1 VKSGYRYENYG
12 DNPHTWFIDDVSIS
26 SYEEPSISPDF
37 QIFGL
42 TDNKDLEF
50 TIEWGSEST
59 VKKIVHYWH
68 DDEDEYHEIE
78 LVNGVDFTVLGDILT
93 ISKDFIISIN
103 PSLYEWYGFQIS
115 FGSDYTKWFGIAVV
129 ETTKPTIFPTQ
140 LSYDLSNKHDLF
152 TTIKWGM
159 AEEIESIY
167 TADNDEL
174 TEGLHYEVVGG
185 WLYIKN
191 FFLTNNLI
199 NVNDEVD
206 LTITFD
212 TNDQATLNIKT
223 VESGI
228 HDATIDPNQISF
240 YNHQFPDYIDINIAF
255 NQAAKV
261 EGDLYV
267 IVNSRWTVEEM
278 LYPYFE
284 VFDNMN
290 GTAVLRIDF
299 TPVNNGKMLKSEEPY
314 SIEYTYVTIAINF
327 DVGSPAHFF
336 MTIID
341 AEYRVT
347 TSSNPEEGGWVN
359 GGGTFNPDEQVTLEA
374 FPNNGYIFW
383 DWEDENEQFI
393 SADNPYSFN
402 MPEQNLH
409 IRAKFMAIQYF
420 PVTFSVVGGNG
431 SITAE
436 ANGEP
441 FDSGDEIVI
450 GSELDFTAHPAS
462 GYRVKSWTANDYTV
476 PGYINET
483 FKVGVHNSPFDLKVE
498 FEPGSY
504 YSITF
509 HVTDA
514 MGNVANA
521 SVIINSVWYNTNTEG
536 IYVHS
541 NLEAGDYNYTISK
554 SGYQDVSGTVTITN
568 SDVTEDVLLIALSV
582 EPNTLSKVKVFP
594 NPFTDVITISDPN
607 LVKKIIV
614 TNIIGQVL
622 VSAELNGNP
631 NVPTSH
637 LDKGVY
643 LIILE
648 GKNGNK
654 VVRRMIKE

>member
-1 VKSGYRYENYG
+1 
-12 DNPHTWFIDDVSIS
+12 
-26 SYEEPSISPDF
+26 
-37 QIFGL
+37 
-42 TDNKDLEF
+42 
-50 TIEWGSEST
+50 
-59 VKKIVHYWH
+59 
-68 DDEDEYHEIE
+68 
-78 LVNGVDFTVLGDILT
+78 
-93 ISKDFIISIN
+93 
-103 PSLYEWYGFQIS
+103 
-115 FGSDYTKWFGIAVV
+115 
-129 ETTKPTIFPTQ
+129 
-140 LSYDLSNKHDLF
+140 
-152 TTIKWGM
+152 
-159 AEEIESIY
+159 
-167 TADNDEL
+167 
-174 TEGLHYEVVGG
+174 VGG